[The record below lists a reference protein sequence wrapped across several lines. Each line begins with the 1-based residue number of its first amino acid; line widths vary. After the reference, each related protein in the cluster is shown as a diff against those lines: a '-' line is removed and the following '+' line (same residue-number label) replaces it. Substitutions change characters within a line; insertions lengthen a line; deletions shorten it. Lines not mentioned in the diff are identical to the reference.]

1 MVGEVATTGWRSTQ
15 AYPSEIH
22 VELLKNGLIPDPYRG
37 FAEHEVQWVGEVE
50 WLYKC
55 TFDLKSGEGRHTQA
69 ELEFLGLDTVCDVY
83 LVSAESP
90 ITCWHHDSRTYNRTM
105 NHSGIE
111 QHVPDPCCPHLTD
124 GLYNTLLLH
133 FNLPRG
139 LLNPSKNNTARY
151 AQGRQTSEIQA
162 GSTCVRPSMI
172 GGKLPGFHRIPP
184 HLIHCSWDWGPEL
197 MTCGPFRPIILRR
210 YTARIGNV

>member
-1 MVGEVATTGWRSTQ
+1 MLSAVRTDVLLCALYIGLQSPRITHPVSMLNAIHTELKSNWSWKQRDSKLPMVGEVATTGWRSTQ

-105 NHSGIE
+105 KSFWNRATCSR
-111 QHVPDPCCPHLTD
+111 PMLS
-124 GLYNTLLLH
+124 
-133 FNLPRG
+133 
-139 LLNPSKNNTARY
+139 PSYR
-151 AQGRQTSEIQA
+151 
-162 GSTCVRPSMI
+162 RP
-172 GGKLPGFHRIPP
+172 L
-184 HLIHCSWDWGPEL
+184 
-197 MTCGPFRPIILRR
+197 
-210 YTARIGNV
+210 